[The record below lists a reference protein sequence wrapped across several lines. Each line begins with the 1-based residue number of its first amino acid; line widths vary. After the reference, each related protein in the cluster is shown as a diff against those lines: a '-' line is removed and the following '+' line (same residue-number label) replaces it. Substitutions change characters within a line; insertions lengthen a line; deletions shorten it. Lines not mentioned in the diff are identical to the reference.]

1 MTEFTPIMIGATL
14 LLAGGAVGVMSVL
27 SPKARAV
34 FVYAQLVLM
43 AGIYVGF
50 AIASLDAADIIRRS
64 DWSALLLES
73 IVALGFVFAGL
84 AALQSSRPWLLG
96 VLILAHGVV
105 DLAHLVFGGALSPN
119 WYAFVCILYDGIVGL
134 AAIWLLSLRSAQN

>member
-73 IVALGFVFAGL
+73 IVALGFCVCRPSGL
-84 AALQSSRPWLLG
+84 AIVPALVVGG
-96 VLILAHGVV
+96 V
-105 DLAHLVFGGALSPN
+105 DTGA
-119 WYAFVCILYDGIVGL
+119 WG
-134 AAIWLLSLRSAQN
+134 R